1 MTDLQANYM
10 HDQVIAARRV
20 LRHIAERQPLMYL
33 YWLGRAAY
41 VHEPCPDP
49 DCLIC
54 AHIRELTIPLH
65 EELDEVSP

>member
-1 MTDLQANYM
+1 MTDLAANYM

-33 YWLGRAAY
+33 WWLNRARRSHA
-41 VHEPCPDP
+41 PCDRP

-54 AHIRELTIPLH
+54 AHIRVLSIPLH
-65 EELDEVSP
+65 EELDEVAS

>member
-1 MTDLQANYM
+1 MTDLQAAFM

-33 YWLGRAAY
+33 WWLSYAGRS
-41 VHEPCPDP
+41 HEPCPDP

-54 AHIRELTIPLH
+54 AHIRDLTIPLP
-65 EELDEVSP
+65 EEMVE